1 MRDRHAHSISH
12 ALVLTRSARPL
23 RAIAIC
29 RFRITAN
36 EGASAFLTFRPM
48 IPGEAMPWHY
58 PILQP
63 LYRKIM
69 NSLHHILAQVA
80 RPAGAD
86 WIEPFVI
93 GIVVGFLTLMVVRKF
108 YKRF

>member
-1 MRDRHAHSISH
+1 
-12 ALVLTRSARPL
+12 
-23 RAIAIC
+23 
-29 RFRITAN
+29 
-36 EGASAFLTFRPM
+36 
-48 IPGEAMPWHY
+48 
-58 PILQP
+58 
-63 LYRKIM
+63 M